1 MSWDRWYSIK
11 SYLRS
16 TLWLVPFVALLF
28 YVVVIQALDW
38 INARFIVIPLWPWG
52 TSGAQRILETIVT
65 LTLTFIVFTFG
76 SLLVAI
82 QVASGQLTP
91 RIIATAL
98 LRDNVIRITVGIFI
112 FTLLFSVGVL
122 GRLEAEAPF
131 FLVGIAGILGFASLI
146 AFLYLIDHAARL
158 LRPVSIVR
166 RIGDLGCDVIENVY
180 PDLFDGRDL
189 HTDTRRTLNRPDRT
203 ILYGGKSGVILAVNQ
218 KALVKEAHRFGLVI
232 ELTQRVGSFLESGEP
247 LFRLYGDAAKIENR
261 PFLQNV
267 AIGPE
272 RTIEQDSTFA
282 FRIIVDI
289 AIKALSKAI
298 NDPTTAV
305 LAIDQLNRLL
315 RKVGERRLHG
325 DQVLDKSGQ
334 LRLIL
339 QTPSWE
345 DFVQL
350 AVREI
355 RFYGAENFQVARRL
369 RAMLENLLHTLDEE
383 RHSALRA
390 ELNLL
395 DDAVKIIHVL
405 PADLAL
411 ASIADPQGLGAG
423 FAHRV

>member
-1 MSWDRWYSIK
+1 MSWNRWYSIK
-11 SYLRS
+11 SYIRS
-16 TLWLVPFVALLF
+16 TLWLVPFIALLF
-28 YVVVIQALDW
+28 YAALIHALDW
-38 INARFIVIPLWPWG
+38 IKVRFIVIPLWPWG
-52 TSGAQRILETIVT
+52 TPGAQRVLETIVT

-158 LRPVSIVR
+158 LRPISIVQR
-166 RIGDLGCDVIENVY
+166 VGDLGCDVIENVY
-180 PDLFDGRDL
+180 PELFDAHDA
-189 HTDTRRTLNRPDRT
+189 HTDSRRRLNPPDRT
-203 ILYGGKSGVILAVNQ
+203 ILYGGKSGVILAVNLQ
-218 KALVKEAHRFGLVI
+218 ALVKDAQRFGLVI
-232 ELTQRVGSFLESGEP
+232 ELTHCVGSFLESGEP
-247 LFRLYGDAAKIENR
+247 LFLLYGDATKIEER
-261 PFLQNV
+261 RFLQNV

-315 RKVGERRLHG
+315 RKVGRRRLHG
-325 DQVLDKSGQ
+325 DQAFDKSGQ

-339 QTPSWE
+339 QTPNWE

-355 RFYGAENFQVARRL
+355 RYYVAENFQVARRL
-369 RAMLENLLHTLDEE
+369 RAMLESLLQTLPEE
-383 RHSALRA
+383 RHPALRA

-395 DDAVKIIHVL
+395 DDAVKTIHVL
-405 PADLAL
+405 PADLAV
-411 ASIADPQGLGAG
+411 ASVADPQGLGAG
-423 FAHRV
+423 LHP

>member
-1 MSWDRWYSIK
+1 MSWNRWYSIK
-11 SYLRS
+11 SYVRS
-16 TLWLVPFVALLF
+16 TLWLVPFIALLS
-28 YVVVIQALDW
+28 YVVLIQVLDW
-38 INARFIVIPLWPWG
+38 INVRYIAMPLWPWG
-52 TSGAQRILETIVT
+52 TPGAQRILETIVT

-98 LRDNVIRITVGIFI
+98 LRDNVIRMTVGIFI
-112 FTLLFSVGVL
+112 FTLLFSLGVL

-131 FLVGIAGILGFASLI
+131 FLVGVAGILGFVSLI

-158 LRPVSIVR
+158 LRPITIVQR
-166 RIGDLGCDVIENVY
+166 LGDLGSDVIETVY
-180 PDLFDGRDL
+180 PDVFDGRDVPASL
-189 HTDTRRTLNRPDRT
+189 PQRLNLPSRT
-203 ILYGGKSGVILAVNQ
+203 ILYHGKSGVILAINL
-218 KALVKEAHRFGLVI
+218 KALVNGAERSEVI
-232 ELTQRVGSFLESGEP
+232 IEFTQYVGSFVESGEP
-247 LFRLYGDAAKIENR
+247 LFRLYGDTAKIEKR
-261 PFLQNV
+261 WLLENV

-315 RKVGERRLHG
+315 RKVGARRLRVG
-325 DQVLDKSGQ
+325 QRFDKSGQ

-339 QTPSWE
+339 QKPNWE

-355 RFYGAENFQVARRL
+355 RYYGAENFQVARRL
-369 RAMLENLLHTLDEE
+369 RAMLENLLQALPEE
-383 RHSALRA
+383 RHPALRA
-390 ELNLL
+390 ELTLL
-395 DDAVKIIHVL
+395 DDAVKTIHVL

-411 ASIADPQGLGAG
+411 ASVADPQGLGAG
-423 FAHRV
+423 LSR